1 MSSNRVKIDV
11 NDNDGNKIIISLEGR
26 LTRDNV
32 LKLLDIVDLLGRSTD
47 VHSEN
52 KELTLSKF
60 EKIQKIILQKYPL
73 GWFTSQDIMES
84 YEDSLDDP
92 IGLSTVSTYLTRLTM
107 KGVLI
112 KTGPTSKR
120 KYKVINLIKKDDQ
133 PKHKISP

>member
-32 LKLLDIVDLLGRSTD
+32 LKLLDIVDLLGRSPD

-84 YEDSLDDP
+84 YEDSLDEP

-107 KGVLI
+107 KGVLT

-133 PKHKISP
+133 PKYKISP